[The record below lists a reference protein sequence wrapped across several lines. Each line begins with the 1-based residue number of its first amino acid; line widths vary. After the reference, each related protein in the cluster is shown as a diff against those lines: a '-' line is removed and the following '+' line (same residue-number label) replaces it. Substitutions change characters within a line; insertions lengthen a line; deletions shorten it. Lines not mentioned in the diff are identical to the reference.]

1 MADRFDELK
10 EILDNI
16 VAKQTQIEQGL
27 HMLLDALQV
36 QLPLITEM
44 SGRVENIASGV
55 ASIMQASGLKTSHLT
70 Q

>member
-1 MADRFDELK
+1 
-10 EILDNI
+10 
-16 VAKQTQIEQGL
+16 
-27 HMLLDALQV
+27 MLLDALQV